1 MRPIPWPLVP
11 RLLKALPVAVEVKI
25 CGLSTAASMAAALD
39 SGADY
44 VGLVFFPK
52 SPRHVSLDQ
61 AASLAA
67 QARGRAKVVA
77 LIVNA
82 PDAEIAAIAEKISP
96 DFFQLHGAE
105 TPDRVEA
112 ISRRFGPAIK
122 AIPVAASTDIAAARD
137 YRDVAHMV
145 LFDAKAPEN
154 LENALPGG
162 NGVSFDWSLLAA
174 DGRPRR
180 FMLSGGLNPENVAR
194 AINLT
199 GAPIVDVSSGVETA
213 PGLKD
218 ARLIRNFIE
227 AARAAR

>member
-1 MRPIPWPLVP
+1 
-11 RLLKALPVAVEVKI
+11 
-25 CGLSTAASMAAALD
+25 MAAALD
-39 SGADY
+39 CGADY

-67 QARGRAKVVA
+67 QARGRAHVVA
-77 LIVNA
+77 LIVDA
-82 PDAEIAAIAEKISP
+82 PDAEIAAITQKVAP
-96 DFFQLHGAE
+96 DFFQAHGAE
-105 TPDRVEA
+105 SPQRVEA
-112 ISRRFGPAIK
+112 IARQFGPVIK

-137 YRDVAHMV
+137 YRAAASMV

-154 LENALPGG
+154 LANALPGG

-180 FMLSGGLNPENVAR
+180 FMLSGGLTPENVAS
-194 AINLT
+194 AIAMT
-199 GAPIVDVSSGVETA
+199 GAPIVDVSSGVESA

-218 ARLIRNFIE
+218 AVRIRNFIE